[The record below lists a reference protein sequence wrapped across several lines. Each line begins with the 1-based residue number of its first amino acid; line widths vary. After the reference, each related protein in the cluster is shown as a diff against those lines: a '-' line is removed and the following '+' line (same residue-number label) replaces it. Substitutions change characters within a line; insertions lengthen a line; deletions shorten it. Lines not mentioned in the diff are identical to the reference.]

1 MWSLSKNKLRPQLQI
16 KPAPQPPQPR
26 GFWETRA
33 LPFLDKRALPLALF
47 LIATGIAVEYLAWA
61 GGFGA
66 VLANTFTRW
75 RARRTARTTA
85 VAPPPA

>member
-1 MWSLSKNKLRPQLQI
+1 MRGP
-16 KPAPQPPQPR
+16 PALIDV
-26 GFWETRA
+26 A
-33 LPFLDKRALPLALF
+33 LGVLTILLPLLIGRVVALGGWPVSPLALF

-75 RARRTARTTA
+75 RARRAARTTA
-85 VAPPPA
+85 VAPPPV